1 MGPVVLMDFA
11 MATNFG
17 TQFAVTG
24 FVGYNFGCIASDT
37 LFDSRG
43 WFFGVKPSGEDIA
56 EIDCLR
62 VVAMAT
68 NFWHSWATTEPCM
81 CGGDAALCQISLTTC
96 FYFLLNIFL
105 LVHAFIAK

>member
-1 MGPVVLMDFA
+1 
-11 MATNFG
+11 MATNFW

-43 WFFGVKPSGEDIA
+43 WGFGVKLSGEDIA

-68 NFWHSWATTEPCM
+68 NFFGFPLATIEPCM
-81 CGGDAALCQISLTTC
+81 CGGDAALSQISLTTC

-105 LVHAFIAK
+105 LLRAFIAK